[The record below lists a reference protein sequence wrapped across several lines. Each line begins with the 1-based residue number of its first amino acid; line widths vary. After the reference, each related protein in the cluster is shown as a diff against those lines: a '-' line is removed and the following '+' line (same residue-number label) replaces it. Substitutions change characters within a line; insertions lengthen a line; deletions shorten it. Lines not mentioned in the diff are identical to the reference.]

1 MLMSNNEEDQ
11 LKIQLASV
19 DQRLRTI
26 VAGEYITLVPLT
38 TDYALSFLNQYQ
50 STGIQ
55 QMTDL
60 PAFASVSEVCEWINE
75 EAASKNSYNY
85 AVLLPVTGL
94 LDLLI

>member
-38 TDYALSFLNQYQ
+38 TDHALPHQVIVGHL
-50 STGIQ
+50 
-55 QMTDL
+55 
-60 PAFASVSEVCEWINE
+60 VVWNE
-75 EAASKNSYNY
+75 LTSR
-85 AVLLPVTGL
+85 
-94 LDLLI
+94 LDIT